1 MLLPWLWAGFQSL
14 PHCPQANWA
23 LLVLNPGSVAC
34 VHSRT
39 LWTLPTDCPVRL
51 TVSPATASPTQVF
64 TTRGFEALFPCAGTL
79 GCTVCLTPQLFLPV
93 YPHANV
99 GPVGL
104 PGLLATALPAQYASR
119 RLAMHPVCASCP
131 SLPLLQVWMNVS
143 SLAPWWLD
151 FHTV

>member
-1 MLLPWLWAGFQSL
+1 M
-14 PHCPQANWA
+14 
-23 LLVLNPGSVAC
+23 
-34 VHSRT
+34 
-39 LWTLPTDCPVRL
+39 RL

-143 SLAPWWLD
+143 SLAPWLSD
-151 FHTV
+151 FHAVHFSDSSGGFLFLNLFLSFFWLCKEAKYIYLCFHLG